1 MGNLWEVSPSEWAV
15 ERENN
20 AIEEEVEVEGAEIGK
35 AGLVKLMVEG
45 ELVEAGKMEK
55 GEGEMEGKRED
66 KGDKPTPGGIEEVV
80 VRKYGP
86 LSDNWGTDLPP
97 PAVMETAGQP
107 IWRPWEGDEVEE
119 KEGENYGTP
128 WKPGQGEVV
137 IRDLP
142 WKFDI
147 GGSLKCTDLLPGQ
160 AETNK
165 G

>member
-1 MGNLWEVSPSEWAV
+1 
-15 ERENN
+15 
-20 AIEEEVEVEGAEIGK
+20 
-35 AGLVKLMVEG
+35 
-45 ELVEAGKMEK
+45 
-55 GEGEMEGKRED
+55 MEGKRED

-128 WKPGQGEVV
+128 WNMEKLAVFKEE
-137 IRDLP
+137 ISENS
-142 WKFDI
+142 DI
-147 GGSLKCTDLLPGQ
+147 
-160 AETNK
+160 
-165 G
+165 

>member
-1 MGNLWEVSPSEWAV
+1 MSPSEWAV

-20 AIEEEVEVEGAEIGK
+20 AIEEEVEFEGAEIGK

-86 LSDNWGTDLPP
+86 LSDNGALTCPL
-97 PAVMETAGQP
+97 Q
-107 IWRPWEGDEVEE
+107 
-119 KEGENYGTP
+119 
-128 WKPGQGEVV
+128 Q
-137 IRDLP
+137 
-142 WKFDI
+142 
-147 GGSLKCTDLLPGQ
+147 
-160 AETNK
+160 
-165 G
+165 